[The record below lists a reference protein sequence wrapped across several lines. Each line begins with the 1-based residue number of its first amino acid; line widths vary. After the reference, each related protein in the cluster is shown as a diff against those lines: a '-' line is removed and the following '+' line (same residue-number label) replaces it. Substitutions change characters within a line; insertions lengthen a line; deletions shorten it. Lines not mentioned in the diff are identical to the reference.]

1 MPYEMPGHL
10 ERAITNFVNYYNYP
24 RYHKALGNVTPDDV
38 LQGQKDSILSMKRG

>member
-24 RYHKALGNVTPDDV
+24 RYHKALGNVT
-38 LQGQKDSILSMKRG
+38 LMTFYRGKRIQY